1 MRRAQVSRR
10 RRRRVPGG
18 RSRTPSRGPLI
29 TRTTQP
35 HSRCLPCRLG
45 DFLPRSPTYSMHNF
59 NELHRAGAQFTQ
71 SGGLSGLRMRYI
83 PDPAHDQ
90 TAVDS
95 HRRPG
100 YTGGAVTSQASPM
113 GRGKSTRACVAW
125 AVPRLP
131 QPVGHVSRR
140 TRRRPGPHAEEPE
153 RRTPIPQS
161 PSTLRSGSV
170 APEVTGAYKEPRSA
184 RTERP

>member
-1 MRRAQVSRR
+1 MSARPRPTGVMRRAQVSRR

-29 TRTTQP
+29 TCATQP
-35 HSRCLPCRLG
+35 HGRCLPCRLG

-71 SGGLSGLRMRYI
+71 SGGLSGVRMRHI

-100 YTGGAVTSQASPM
+100 YTGGAVTSIAGRPD
-113 GRGKSTRACVAW
+113 GRGLIDA
-125 AVPRLP
+125 RL
-131 QPVGHVSRR
+131 SRQV
-140 TRRRPGPHAEEPE
+140 HAA
-153 RRTPIPQS
+153 S
-161 PSTLRSGSV
+161 PSTCR
-170 APEVTGAYKEPRSA
+170 PRLAANSPPTWPT
-184 RTERP
+184 RRGT